1 MPEYDCASSETVS
14 ETVSETALV
23 ESVQHRPWPMPSG
36 PWIMAQ
42 SWHDLLFAHWPVS
55 SEELRAGI
63 PASLEIDTYDG
74 QAWLGIVPFRMS
86 GVRFRGIP
94 ALPGLS
100 AFPELN
106 IRTYVTQGGKPGVF
120 FFSLEAANP
129 IAVRVA
135 RYWYHLP
142 YRHAR
147 MACQAEGD
155 GIAYTSQR
163 THWRASPAAF
173 VGQYRPTGQVLELQR
188 QSLAHWLTERY
199 CLYAVDK
206 RQRLYRGEIDHA
218 AWPLQWAEAEIQT
231 NTMAVAH
238 DIRLPDITPLLHFSR
253 RQDVVVWGLQRLS

>member
-1 MPEYDCASSETVS
+1 
-14 ETVSETALV
+14 
-23 ESVQHRPWPMPSG
+23 
-36 PWIMAQ
+36 MAQ
-42 SWHDLLFAHWPVS
+42 SWHDLLFAHWPVPS
-55 SEELRAGI
+55 KELRAGI

-106 IRTYVTQGGKPGVF
+106 IRTYVTAGGKPGVF

-129 IAVRVA
+129 IAVRAA

-147 MACQAEGD
+147 MACRAEGD

-163 THWRASPAAF
+163 TYWRASPAAF
-173 VGQYRPTGQVLELQR
+173 VGQCRPIGGC
-188 QSLAHWLTERY
+188 W
-199 CLYAVDK
+199 
-206 RQRLYRGEIDHA
+206 
-218 AWPLQWAEAEIQT
+218 
-231 NTMAVAH
+231 
-238 DIRLPDITPLLHFSR
+238 SR
-253 RQDVVVWGLQRLS
+253 RGNRWRIG